1 MMNSIR
7 RSKISILL
15 AGLFGALVAITPTVA
30 NAQFRDQLK
39 REVTEAQGVAN
50 NVGDTAK
57 NTKEMAAK
65 VEQTAAKTKATAAR
79 VEGVANVTSKGLGLL
94 ANKIYFNTDESEEFL
109 VQEVL
114 EKALRAEG
122 IEVVNDDGPAVCNFR
137 VYIGVDDA
145 DDDDDGTP
153 DAADKDDFG
162 DMDEVVGEKNA
173 DLPDTQIIEHDLD
186 KEDPELTATLPDTTK
201 DQGIYIVLVSD
212 NPDQVLVFRMDADSF
227 SSVGGGGDSAST
239 FAAHASPHRPGA
251 GWGALFGKV
260 VEVGTKAMSWLRT
273 R

>member
-1 MMNSIR
+1 MMNSQR
-7 RSKISILL
+7 RSMMSILL
-15 AGLFGALVAITPTVA
+15 AGLFGVLIAITPTSA
-30 NAQFRDQLK
+30 NAQFREQLK
-39 REVTEAQGVAN
+39 RDVTEAQGVAN
-50 NVGDTAK
+50 NVGDAAK

-79 VEGVANVTSKGLGLL
+79 VEGVANVSSKGLGLL
-94 ANKIYFNTDESEEFL
+94 ASKIYFNTDESEEFL

-114 EKALRAEG
+114 EKALRDEG
-122 IEVVNDDGPAVCNFR
+122 IAVVNEDGPSVCNFR

-153 DAADKDDFG
+153 DAADKDEFG
-162 DMDEVVGEKNA
+162 DMDDVVGAKDA

-212 NPDQVLVFRMDADSF
+212 NPDQVMVFRMDADSF
-227 SSVGGGGDSAST
+227 SSGGGGDSAST

-260 VEVGTKAMSWLRT
+260 VEVGTKAMSWLRN